1 MAANLHTKPIDS
13 GCESAKN
20 WLLPSTSSIA
30 IVISTQPISSYS
42 VFYHP
47 TKNRRLSRP
56 RHCSKGAQAMPRLY
70 VASFVVNTTVCR
82 TFVFSHCSQMHQPL
96 GNCDLLVLAHP
107 GSPGQRAIKRVCV
120 CVSESAWKR
129 SPRYYYMQ
137 DVLRPDL
144 TMSTLSVEHRLV
156 LCFYKKCCNGN
167 VK

>member
-30 IVISTQPISSYS
+30 IVITTQPISSYS

-120 CVSESAWKR
+120 CVCERKCMETKSPVLLHARCNETR
-129 SPRYYYMQ
+129 S
-137 DVLRPDL
+137 D
-144 TMSTLSVEHRLV
+144 
-156 LCFYKKCCNGN
+156 N
-167 VK
+167 VNPFSRAQAYVMFLQKML

>member
-47 TKNRRLSRP
+47 MKNRRLSRP

-70 VASFVVNTTVCR
+70 VASFVVDTTVFR
-82 TFVFSHCSQMHQPL
+82 TFVFSHWSQMHQPL

-107 GSPGQRAIKRVCV
+107 GSPGQRAVKRVCV
-120 CVSESAWKR
+120 CACVWAK
-129 SPRYYYMQ
+129 
-137 DVLRPDL
+137 V
-144 TMSTLSVEHRLV
+144 H
-156 LCFYKKCCNGN
+156 GN
-167 VK
+167 EVPGTTTCKMFWDQIWQCQPFQ

>member
-107 GSPGQRAIKRVCV
+107 GSPGQRAVKCVCV
-120 CVSESAWKR
+120 CVCVCARARARACVRVCVWAK
-129 SPRYYYMQ
+129 
-137 DVLRPDL
+137 V
-144 TMSTLSVEHRLV
+144 H
-156 LCFYKKCCNGN
+156 GN
-167 VK
+167 EVPGTTTCKMFWDQIWQCQPFQ